1 MTPDP
6 LSPLPHELD
15 RTLVLRARRETV
27 FRYFTD
33 SLRWAK
39 WWGAG
44 SRIDPEVGGKVFV
57 RHPNAVEAAGEVV
70 EIDAPNRIVFTYGF
84 ASGQPMGVGESLVTI
99 TLEEDPEG
107 TRLRLVH
114 AFSDATA
121 RDHHVQGWRYQLSV
135 FANVV
140 AAEVNAGAQDRIDAW
155 FAAWSEP
162 DAARRDAALDAHVAP
177 QIRFRDRFSST
188 VGIEDLRPHL
198 AAVHQ
203 FMPGMKIE
211 RRGPIHHCQ
220 GTALCEWT
228 ATGSAGEERGQGT
241 NIFTFDAEGRIID
254 VVGLWIDTQM
264 TE

>member
-1 MTPDP
+1 MTDA
-6 LSPLPHELD
+6 PLPHRLD
-15 RTLVLRARRETV
+15 RTIVIRARRETV

-44 SRIDPEVGGKVFV
+44 SMIDPEVGGQVFV

-70 EIDAPNRIVFTYGF
+70 EIDPPKRIVFTYGF
-84 ASGQPMGVGESLVTI
+84 ASGEPVAVGESLVTV
-99 TLEEDPEG
+99 TLEDDPEG
-107 TRLRLVH
+107 TRLHLEH
-114 AFSDATA
+114 AFAEAAA

-140 AAEVNAGAQDRIDAW
+140 TAEVNAGAQDRIDAW

-162 DAARRDAALDAHVAP
+162 DADRRNAALDDHVAP
-177 QIRFRDRFSST
+177 QIRFCDRFSAT
-188 VGIEDLRPHL
+188 AGIDDLRPHL

-203 FMPGMKIE
+203 FMPGMRIE

-228 ATGSAGEERGQGT
+228 ARGADGGERGRGT
-241 NIFTFDAEGRIID
+241 NIFTLDAEGRIAD
-254 VVGLWIDTQM
+254 VVGLWIDAKM
-264 TE
+264 TG